1 MNDLIQTIGRLRR
14 AMPRNGDVATV
25 CDALESSL
33 RQGSAQV
40 RTPKLT
46 RAEIQRRYR
55 LRKKAAA

>member
-1 MNDLIQTIGRLRR
+1 
-14 AMPRNGDVATV
+14 MPRNGDVATV
-25 CDALESSL
+25 CDALEAFL
-33 RQGSAQV
+33 KQGSAQV

>member
-1 MNDLIQTIGRLRR
+1 MSDLIQAIDKLRR
-14 AMPRNGDVATV
+14 DMPRNALVLAV
-25 CDALESSL
+25 CDALESFL